1 MCMLQS
7 GKGGITEKAAAMTML
22 NNTASIPRRRSHFRD
37 QLDSFLL
44 RLGRFINAVP
54 ERTACVPTM
63 GDGAIVGKDAEEARL
78 T

>member
-37 QLDSFLL
+37 QLDSFCSGLAASSML
-44 RLGRFINAVP
+44 FPREQHAFRQWAMVQSSAA
-54 ERTACVPTM
+54 RTPKKT
-63 GDGAIVGKDAEEARL
+63 G
-78 T
+78 